1 MRVDKNKVE
10 LMLARNAMSWQDA
23 ATAYGCTVA
32 NLRRMTMVDK
42 VYVKT
47 LGRLA
52 KVLKCD
58 IADIL
63 ADEDAGHSKQLTSSD
78 AARVLNDAVNALL
91 NSGMSAETV
100 IAALASVRRRVDAIR
115 VIKG

>member
-1 MRVDKNKVE
+1 MRIDKEKLE

-58 IADIL
+58 VTELISKK
-63 ADEDAGHSKQLTSSD
+63 ED
-78 AARVLNDAVNALL
+78 
-91 NSGMSAETV
+91 
-100 IAALASVRRRVDAIR
+100 
-115 VIKG
+115 